1 MADIPEINNERIPTP
16 KEAIQIKEIDR
27 LTSGGMKTYWED

>member
-27 LTSGGMKTYWED
+27 LTSG